1 MAVQLILNILFV
13 SVCSDA
19 FVLVLSVLCHLHAV
33 HVEGGLWRRHVRRQ
47 QLLSSMYSVGWVR
60 CTWLEVSASAG

>member
-1 MAVQLILNILFV
+1 MAVQLILNLLFV

-33 HVEGGLWRRHVRRQ
+33 HVEGGLWRRH
-47 QLLSSMYSVGWVR
+47 GA
-60 CTWLEVSASAG
+60 TPTAAE